1 MQRVQH
7 STAVAVRPTLTPSGT
22 VGFFRPADRAN
33 GIDGTY
39 ATAIWLNSVQEEL
52 LSVIEAAGLTAD
64 SADLTQLLKAL
75 RRTAWNQTIA
85 ALTSGT
91 HGLVP
96 NPGWDYDITYVLTPP
111 CAGSLQCRS
120 IINMSEVQPVQTSP
134 TTSSIQ
140 NKIMQNGTVIA
151 GEDTSTTSIV
161 PALIPCVAGVPI
173 TVTGRLTAAASPPS
187 GFKALTHY
195 LETLFIPHAD

>member
-1 MQRVQH
+1 MQKIQH
-7 STAVAVRPTLTPSGT
+7 STAVAVRPARTSSGT
-22 VGFFRPADRAN
+22 IGYCRGADRAN
-33 GIDGTY
+33 GVDGTVLPADFVNDVVDEIYNVIDG
-39 ATAIWLNSVQEEL
+39 
-52 LSVIEAAGLTAD
+52 AGLTLDASD
-64 SADLTQLLKAL
+64 TSQLRKAV
-75 RRTAWNQTIA
+75 RRIAWNQTIP